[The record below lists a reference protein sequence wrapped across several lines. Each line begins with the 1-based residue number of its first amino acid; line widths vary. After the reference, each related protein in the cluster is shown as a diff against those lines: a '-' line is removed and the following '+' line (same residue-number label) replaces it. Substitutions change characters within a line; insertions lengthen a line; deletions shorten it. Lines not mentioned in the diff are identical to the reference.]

1 MLYSQNKKFGD
12 LLVLDVINKL
22 LGKHDVFKRISLS
35 DLPSDDIFIG
45 NLHGVLP
52 EKYEDENIKDNNI
65 KLPNSMSIKFLLKDL
80 NSSITIKPKI
90 SIFYRVF
97 PTFDEE
103 KKFVAKLKE
112 YDKNKIPLAKVWK
125 RADLV
130 LDNITTSDFNNLF
143 KLDFKKYID
152 KIIKNNNLIFNE
164 IYVTE
169 SDLNSKEDYD
179 NLIFIKSKD
188 NDSSRLNWDCDISIN
203 NEDYVQNNEH
213 LKIILHSENNSL
225 LIGKNGKNLQSIQ
238 TLLRQS
244 ILTKTGIYVNLILDV
259 ENYKEKREKNIEYL
273 AKKIAKE
280 VEQTKIEVKM
290 DSMNSYERR
299 IVHNIL
305 SNNKKVTTISE
316 GEEPNRYVIVK
327 PLD

>member
-1 MLYSQNKKFGD
+1 MKNYIFEGRTEEE
-12 LLVLDVINKL
+12 VILK
-22 LGKHDVFKRISLS
+22 SLKE
-35 DLPSDDIFIG
+35 L
-45 NLHGVLP
+45 NV
-52 EKYEDENIKDNNI
+52 KEDEMIY
-65 KLPNSMSIKFLLKDL
+65 SIKEETYGLLK
-80 NSSITIKPKI
+80 
-90 SIFYRVF
+90 
-97 PTFDEE
+97 
-103 KKFVAKLKE
+103 KKKYIMNVVLKSDVLEYSKE
-112 YDKNKIPLAKVWK
+112 YIKM
-125 RADLV
+125 
-130 LDNITTSDFNNLF
+130 ITTSMG
-143 KLDFKKYID
+143 ID
-152 KIIKNNNLIFNE
+152 VSLETKR
-164 IYVTE
+164 T
-169 SDLNSKEDYD
+169 
-179 NLIFIKSKD
+179 
-188 NDSSRLNWDCDISIN
+188 
-203 NEDYVQNNEH
+203 NEH

-259 ENYKEKREKNIEYL
+259 EKNIEYF

-327 PLD
+327 PVD

>member
-1 MLYSQNKKFGD
+1 MKNYIFEGRTEEE
-12 LLVLDVINKL
+12 VILK
-22 LGKHDVFKRISLS
+22 SLKE
-35 DLPSDDIFIG
+35 L
-45 NLHGVLP
+45 NV
-52 EKYEDENIKDNNI
+52 KEDEMIY
-65 KLPNSMSIKFLLKDL
+65 SIKEETYGLLK
-80 NSSITIKPKI
+80 K
-90 SIFYRVF
+90 
-97 PTFDEE
+97 
-103 KKFVAKLKE
+103 
-112 YDKNKIPLAKVWK
+112 
-125 RADLV
+125 
-130 LDNITTSDFNNLF
+130 
-143 KLDFKKYID
+143 KKYIMNVVL
-152 KIIKNNNLIFNE
+152 K
-164 IYVTE
+164 
-169 SDLNSKEDYD
+169 SDVLEYSKEY
-179 NLIFIKSKD
+179 IKMITTLMGIDVSLETK
-188 NDSSRLNWDCDISIN
+188 RT
-203 NEDYVQNNEH
+203 NEH

-327 PLD
+327 PVD